1 MHTVELSLFLP
12 LSQGKRNRYLIKICI
27 GDPNTSTIT
36 ITDVLL
42 KMQIHKRNKHK
53 YLTNDRMLRSRNMHG
68 ITLHSDTDLNYV
80 V

>member
-1 MHTVELSLFLP
+1 MHKVELLLFRP

-27 GDPNTSTIT
+27 GDPNTSPIT

-42 KMQIHKRNKHK
+42 KMQIRKRNKHK
-53 YLTNDRMLRSRNMHG
+53 YPTNERMLRSRNMHG
-68 ITLHSDTDLNYV
+68 IPLRSDTDFNSV